1 MKLIYATFAAA
12 VMAAITA
19 GEARADEPVSDP
31 TGVSPYGKTVCEG
44 RTWDYREYHWHPWE
58 EEPVIT
64 LLAGYHFEGTKKV
77 GDQEYAIFRDGD
89 DKIVSL
95 MREEAGKVYLYAPAP
110 DEEVSVGYSLSIL
123 DYTDWDNPKPV
134 TGEILVYDFTLE
146 PGDLYICPCF
156 DDYGNH
162 DYADLKKFEITHVS
176 DYEYQGMRYIIQNF
190 EYILDPSF
198 ANLKV
203 IEGAGNP
210 EGMLPFPQII
220 NVVAGL
226 QKIYY
231 NLLRVTDADGGIL
244 YENKELL
251 ADVATPI
258 AAEEDSAVYDILGRR
273 VTVPVAGN
281 IYIRA
286 GKKILW
292 K

>member
-1 MKLIYATFAAA
+1 MGRTNYLKSYGIILALTIFIPFVCKAQ
-12 VMAAITA
+12 
-19 GEARADEPVSDP
+19 
-31 TGVSPYGKTVCEG
+31 YGKTVCEG

-77 GDQEYAIFRDGD
+77 GDQEYAIFHDGD

-176 DYEYQGMRYIIQNF
+176 DYEYQGMRYIIQNLNTF
-190 EYILDPSF
+190 
-198 ANLKV
+198 
-203 IEGAGNP
+203 
-210 EGMLPFPQII
+210 
-220 NVVAGL
+220 
-226 QKIYY
+226 
-231 NLLRVTDADGGIL
+231 
-244 YENKELL
+244 
-251 ADVATPI
+251 
-258 AAEEDSAVYDILGRR
+258 
-273 VTVPVAGN
+273 
-281 IYIRA
+281 
-286 GKKILW
+286 
-292 K
+292 